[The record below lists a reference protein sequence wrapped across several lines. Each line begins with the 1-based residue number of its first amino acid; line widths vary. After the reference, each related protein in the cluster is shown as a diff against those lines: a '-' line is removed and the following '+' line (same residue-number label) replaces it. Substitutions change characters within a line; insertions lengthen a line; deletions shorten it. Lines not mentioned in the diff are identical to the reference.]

1 MIKKKIL
8 VCDDEKDI
16 VDVLSYNLEK
26 QGFSVVK
33 AFNGAEA
40 LEKVNE
46 DIDVIILDVMMPY
59 LSGLEVCQR
68 IKSNSELSKIPIIF
82 LTAKDS
88 ELDEIKGL
96 EIGADDYITKPIS
109 INKLL
114 ARINAILRRTDSL
127 HGQKII
133 ELGEISLDIDNY
145 EVIIDNSRQKLPRK
159 EFEILLY
166 LVNNKGKIVR
176 REKLLEN
183 VWGNDIYVGH
193 RTIDVHIRRIREKLG
208 KFSDLIETIKGVGYR
223 FRGVSE

>member
-1 MIKKKIL
+1 MRKKKIL

-68 IKSNSELSKIPIIF
+68 IKSNSEFSKIPIIF

-96 EIGADDYITKPIS
+96 GIGADDYITKPIS

-133 ELGEISLDIDNY
+133 ELDEISLDIDNY

-166 LVNNKGKIVR
+166 LVNNRGKIVR

-223 FRGVSE
+223 FKGISE

>member
-46 DIDVIILDVMMPY
+46 DIDIIILDVMMPY

-127 HGQKII
+127 HGKKII

-166 LVNNKGKIVR
+166 LVNNRGKIVR

-223 FRGVSE
+223 FRGESE

>member
-1 MIKKKIL
+1 MRKKQIL

-40 LEKVNE
+40 LEKVRE
-46 DIDVIILDVMMPY
+46 DIDIIILDVMMPY

-68 IKSNSELSKIPIIF
+68 IKSNRELSKIPIIF

-127 HGQKII
+127 HGQNII
-133 ELGEISLDIDNY
+133 ELDEISLDIDNY

-166 LVNNKGKIVR
+166 LVNNRGKIVR

-183 VWGNDIYVGH
+183 VWGSDIYVGH

-223 FRGVSE
+223 FRGLSE

>member
-127 HGQKII
+127 HGKKII

-166 LVNNKGKIVR
+166 LVNNRGKIVR

-223 FRGVSE
+223 FRGESE

>member
-26 QGFSVVK
+26 QGFFVVK

-127 HGQKII
+127 HGKKII

-166 LVNNKGKIVR
+166 LVNNRGKIVR

>member
-1 MIKKKIL
+1 MRKKKIL

-68 IKSNSELSKIPIIF
+68 IKSNSEFSKIPIIF

-133 ELGEISLDIDNY
+133 ELDEISLDIDNY

-166 LVNNKGKIVR
+166 LVNNRGKIVR

-208 KFSDLIETIKGVGYR
+208 IFSDLIETIKGVGYR
-223 FRGVSE
+223 FKGINE

>member
-1 MIKKKIL
+1 MRKKKIL

-68 IKSNSELSKIPIIF
+68 IKSNSEFSKIPIIF

-133 ELGEISLDIDNY
+133 ELDEISLDIDNY

-166 LVNNKGKIVR
+166 LVNNRGKIVR

-223 FRGVSE
+223 FKGISE

>member
-1 MIKKKIL
+1 MRKKK
-8 VCDDEKDI
+8 I

-68 IKSNSELSKIPIIF
+68 IKSNSEFSKIPIIF

-133 ELGEISLDIDNY
+133 ELDEISLDIDNY

-159 EFEILLY
+159 QF
-166 LVNNKGKIVR
+166 
-176 REKLLEN
+176 
-183 VWGNDIYVGH
+183 
-193 RTIDVHIRRIREKLG
+193 
-208 KFSDLIETIKGVGYR
+208 
-223 FRGVSE
+223 